1 MDGLKSSGVR
11 GGVSVFDELEKRNP
25 GTVSWFDFVDSPVVE
40 RERELRLGVGLR
52 SCGSSDGKSKL
63 LLLMP
68 ALVDGRDLFRGSF
81 SRLKDRKE
89 EDFRGDFEDAWGVA
103 IVVVVVVQSKGQMA
117 K

>member
-11 GGVSVFDELEKRNP
+11 GGVSVFDELEKRKP

-40 RERELRLGVGLR
+40 RVRELRPGIALR
-52 SCGSSDGKSKL
+52 SGGSNVGKSNV

-68 ALVDGRDLFRGSF
+68 PLVDGRDLCRGSF
-81 SRLKDRKE
+81 SRLRDRKE
-89 EDFRGDFEDAWGVA
+89 EDFRGDFEDVAGVA